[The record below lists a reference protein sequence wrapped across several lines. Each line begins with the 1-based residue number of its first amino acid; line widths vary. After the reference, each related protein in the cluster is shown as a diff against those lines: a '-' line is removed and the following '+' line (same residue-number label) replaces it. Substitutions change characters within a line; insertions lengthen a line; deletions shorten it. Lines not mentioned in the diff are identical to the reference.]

1 MIPIAV
7 FVKTPGLSP
16 IKTRLAHE
24 IGKEKAESFY
34 QVCCR
39 WTQSAIDEAAKQCA
53 LHPIWAVAELEG
65 AKSPLWGSFENI
77 YQGEGNLGERLHF
90 VHEQLIRRFGT
101 AIVIGADSPE
111 MDPNVIVSAA
121 NYLLEGAQSCFVM
134 GNTPDGGFYLFGSN
148 RSLSKEMW
156 TSISYSEDTTAR
168 QLRNVVSSLGTVVE
182 LPPCADVDYLEDLQ
196 NVMTRLKI
204 SQPQKYSELLGL
216 QLI

>member
-16 IKTRLAHE
+16 IKTRLANE

-39 WTQSAIDEAAKQCA
+39 WTQSAIDVAVKQCA
-53 LHPIWAVAELEG
+53 LHPLWAVAEVEG
-65 AKSPLWGSFENI
+65 TKSPLWEAYENI

-111 MDPNVIVSAA
+111 IDPNVIVSAA
-121 NYLLEGAQSCFVM
+121 NCLREEAQSCFVL
-134 GNTPDGGFYLFGSN
+134 GNTPDGGFYLFASN
-148 RSLSKEMW
+148 RGLSKEVW
-156 TSISYSEDTTAR
+156 TSISYSENTTAQ
-168 QLRNVVSSLGTVVE
+168 QLRNAISSFGRVVE
-182 LPPCADVDYLEDLQ
+182 LPPCADVDYLEDLR